1 MYFSDLNGVPF
12 RGVFS
17 MSLHNADSS
26 QESSPDESP
35 KSADSGSAIDISQ
48 LAPLQQAAADH
59 FEFHA
64 RGSAAKPE
72 GGWIERV
79 FLIAPNT
86 FDEALRP
93 TLQAARKVVLAND
106 SHALTWQG
114 SASELERAIHIAKQ
128 TLARRIALP
137 HPVLAPFLAWHDGEL
152 VVGVPAVIPGAD
164 NRAAVRVWLSAT
176 RETAFARAERV
187 RDVAGVCR
195 GELASWIATAESW
208 GIAATVWRCALPSSC
223 ESAYP
228 LAVEVAPNPTGFLN
242 AMFIAHRGSAAIVV
256 GSATG
261 VGGVCPPA
269 DEPRPRTRL
278 LPSGWN
284 YLKPDRSS
292 GSSEPIFPNGARQP
306 AHAVFVPHEA
316 VFLACARA
324 TWAAS
329 LEDAWRVAFAA

>member
-1 MYFSDLNGVPF
+1 
-12 RGVFS
+12 
-17 MSLHNADSS
+17 MSLHNLNSNE
-26 QESSPDESP
+26 ESSPDESP
-35 KSADSGSAIDISQ
+35 KSAELSSAIDLSQ

-59 FEFHA
+59 FASQA

-79 FLIAPNT
+79 LLIAPDA

-106 SHALTWQG
+106 PHALTWHG

-137 HPVLAPFLAWHDGEL
+137 HPMLAPFLAWHQGDL
-152 VVGVPAVIPGAD
+152 LVGVPAPITGAD
-164 NRAAVRVWLSAT
+164 GRAAVRVWLSAT

-256 GSATG
+256 GVATG
-261 VGGVCPPA
+261 VGGVCLPA